1 MESAH
6 EFEWGLEIYNN
17 VFNGMVSVPRSGGQA
32 HPSDRGDYTYTVR
45 IHDNIFYGSGGVE
58 GPRNY
63 LEIDHNY
70 FIHKWGNSGRV
81 YEIHGGQ
88 NAGPTKIHHNVA
100 ECSMGFVFKKNELN
114 ENISILNNTV
124 YLVNSDRNN
133 FPTSFLEV
141 SGEVNNWQVKNNVV
155 FSVDAQAPNKPSAFS
170 RGSLPETGM
179 NISDNVTW
187 KVTNVPSG
195 TKEADPQLAL
205 RGKKPEAYYAA
216 DGAASYVVDRGTEVG
231 FPFEGTA
238 PDLGAYEWKPAAEPE
253 PTAEEEPTPQPE
265 PGDNTPNDTTV
276 VTSIDPTSEARE
288 KEFMIY
294 PNPASHSLTVRRA
307 GDYPKSFSAELINV
321 LGVPLV
327 RYRSSAGSQ
336 VQFDLSAY
344 APGIY
349 FVRLRASGE
358 ETIQRVIKR

>member
-1 MESAH
+1 
-6 EFEWGLEIYNN
+6 
-17 VFNGMVSVPRSGGQA
+17 MVSVPKSNEQGLQSNSGEKK
-32 HPSDRGDYTYTVR
+32 TYPYSIR
-45 IHDNIFYGSGGVE
+45 IHHNTFYGSGGVE
-58 GPRNY
+58 GPRSH

-70 FIHKWGNSGRV
+70 FAQKWNNNGRV
-81 YEIHGGQ
+81 YEIHG
-88 NAGPTKIHHNVA
+88 ASTDKVGPTSIHHNVA
-100 ECSMGFVFKKNELN
+100 ECSMGFVFKKNQN
-114 ENISILNNTV
+114 SPDMSIYNNTV
-124 YLVNSDRNN
+124 YLVNTTRDN

-141 SGEVNNWQVKNNVV
+141 SGPVNNWQVKNNVV

-179 NISDNVTW
+179 DISNNVAW

-195 TKEADPQLAL
+195 TKETDPQLAL

-216 DGAASYVVDRGTEVG
+216 GGAASYVVDRGTEVG
-231 FPFEGTA
+231 FRFKGTA

-253 PTAEEEPTPQPE
+253 PTTEEEPTPQPE
-265 PGDNTPNDTTV
+265 PNDTTV
-276 VTSIDPTSEARE
+276 VTSIDPTSEVRE

-327 RYRSSAGSQ
+327 RYRSSASSQ